1 MLTLEHNQGCRDRA
15 VMRGLDAFLA
25 NWQVDVENQ
34 TPDSLNA
41 GREIMA
47 LLSNYTEKDRPQR
60 EQAVRAALA
69 KLERMRSLRPA
80 EPRPKPDR
88 PSREPKPRQ
97 RPDDDLKA
105 PRGSAERDVPPEKIS
120 PPQPSE
126 RIPETT
132 THVAEPPAPPPEPPQ
147 PERTAPQSEKAV
159 SEPLQPQMAQGEED
173 STSFFAVY
181 EAAPPDFETGKGAR
195 ARAKRT
201 RPPQDPPKGVGLD
214 SPVIRMP
221 GIKGAYAQK
230 LARLGIRTI
239 RNMLYL
245 FPRRYDD
252 YSALK
257 TIHELVYGEEI
268 TLVGT
273 VWQVKNRPTQRGI
286 TLTEAI
292 LSDATGTI
300 QVTWFNQPY
309 LARQL
314 KPGNQIVVSGKV
326 DAYLGRLV
334 FQSPQWELLDRD
346 LIHTARIV
354 PVYPLTEGI
363 TANWLRKQMWSVVEM
378 WSRWVPDPLTVV
390 VRERQQLLDLPTA
403 LAQMHFPESQASL
416 AQARRRLAF
425 DEFLLIQLGVLR
437 QRQEW
442 DQQPGQPIPIDQA
455 LLQQFLNGLPY
466 KLTHAQ
472 QRALDEILHDLQQ
485 PRPMSRLLQGDVG
498 SGKTVVAAAALLV
511 AVANGR
517 QAVFMAPTEILA
529 EQHYKTLTRLI
540 TPPIPPQAGGVEGG
554 PRVGEQGSGGAGEIV
569 SPPLEHTPSPLSPHA
584 PRIGLL
590 VGKLKGTEKAA
601 MQEAIAAGQ
610 IDIVVGTHAVIQ
622 EGVSFPNLGL
632 AIVDEQH
639 RFGVA
644 QRAAIRQKGFAPH
657 VLVMTATPIPRTL
670 ALTVYGDLDLSI
682 IDEMPPGRQEIKTR
696 WLMPRERERAYQFVK
711 GQVEQGRQAF
721 IICPLIEESDKIEAK
736 AATVEYERLQK
747 EVFPQLKLG
756 LLHGKLPADEK
767 EAVMNAFYQGELHIL
782 VSTSVVEV
790 GIDVPNATVMLVEGA
805 NRFGLAQLH
814 QFRGRVGRGEHQS
827 YCLLLADSTS
837 AEAEARLQALE
848 RTQDGFALAEEDL
861 KLRGPGEFF
870 GTRQSGLPDLKV
882 ARLSDV
888 HVLEQARAE
897 AAELFRQDP
906 DLIRPEHAALAAQI
920 RAFWRGEGDLS

>member
-1 MLTLEHNQGCRDRA
+1 MTPFETLAKILTLEHNQGCRDRA

-34 TPDSLNA
+34 APDNIHA

-47 LLSNYTEKDRPQR
+47 LLSNYAEKDRPQR
-60 EQAVRAALA
+60 EQAVRAVLA
-69 KLERMRSLRPA
+69 KLERMRALRLA
-80 EPRPKPDR
+80 ETQSKPEHPPRK
-88 PSREPKPRQ
+88 PKPRQ
-97 RPDDDLKA
+97 PPDDALKA
-105 PRGSAERDVPPEKIS
+105 PHGYAEHDDVPPGKIS
-120 PPQPSE
+120 SPRSAEQL
-126 RIPETT
+126 PETPPRI
-132 THVAEPPAPPPEPPQ
+132 AELPAPPPEPPQ
-147 PERTAPQSEKAV
+147 PVRTTQPPEKAV
-159 SEPLQPQMAQGEED
+159 PEPLQPPATQGEED
-173 STSFFAVY
+173 STSYFAVY
-181 EAAPPDFETGKGAR
+181 EAAPPDLEKGKEAPAR
-195 ARAKRT
+195 TKHM
-201 RPPQDPPKGVGLD
+201 RPPPDPPKGVELD

-221 GIKGAYAQK
+221 GIKGAYAPK
-230 LARLGIRTI
+230 LARLGVHTI
-239 RNMLYL
+239 RDMLYL

-252 YSALK
+252 FSALK
-257 TIHELVYGEEI
+257 TIHELVYGEEV

-326 DAYLGRLV
+326 DAHLGRLV
-334 FQSPQWELLDRD
+334 FQSPQWEPLDRD

-363 TANWLRKQMWSVVEM
+363 TANWLRKHMWRVVEM
-378 WSRWVPDPLTVV
+378 WSHRVPDPLPVAM
-390 VRERQQLLDLPTA
+390 RERQQLLDLPTA

-425 DEFLLIQLGVLR
+425 DEFLLIQLGILR

-442 DQQPGQPIPIDQA
+442 HQQAGQPISINPA
-455 LLQQFLNGLPY
+455 VLQQFLNNLPY
-466 KLTHAQ
+466 QLTHAQ

-498 SGKTVVAAAALLV
+498 SGKTVVAAAALFVTV
-511 AVANGR
+511 ASGR

-529 EQHYKTLTRLI
+529 EQHYKTLSRLL
-540 TPPIPPQAGGVEGG
+540 TTPIPPPEARGVGG
-554 PRVGEQGSGGAGEIV
+554 PK
-569 SPPLEHTPSPLSPHA
+569 
-584 PRIGLL
+584 IGLL
-590 VGKLKGTEKAA
+590 VGKLKGTEKAE
-601 MQEAIAAGQ
+601 MQAAIAAGQ

-622 EGVSFPNLGL
+622 EGVSFSNLGL
-632 AIVDEQH
+632 AVIDEQH

-644 QRAAIRQKGFAPH
+644 QRAALRQKGFAPH

-670 ALTVYGDLDLSI
+670 ALTIYGDLDLSI

-696 WLMPRERERAYQFVK
+696 WLTPRERERAYQFVRS
-711 GQVEQGRQAF
+711 QVAQGRQAF

-756 LLHGKLPADEK
+756 LLHGKLPAEEK

-814 QFRGRVGRGEHQS
+814 QFRGRVGRGEHPS

-882 ARLSDV
+882 AKLSDV

-897 AAELFRQDP
+897 AAELLRQDP
-906 DLIRPEHAALAAQI
+906 DLSQPEHAALAAQV
-920 RAFWRGEGDLS
+920 RAFWRSEGDLS